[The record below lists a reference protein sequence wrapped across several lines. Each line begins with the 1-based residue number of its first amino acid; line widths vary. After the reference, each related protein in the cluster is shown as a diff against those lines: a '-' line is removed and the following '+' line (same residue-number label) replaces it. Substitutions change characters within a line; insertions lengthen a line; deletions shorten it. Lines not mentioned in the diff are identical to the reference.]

1 MVIQRFVLAVNEGLG
16 LFERRPNALF
26 HFVEEGGLE
35 SAAQESI
42 TEMFHIAPERVI
54 GEAALG
60 NKAMDVG
67 VPLEGA
73 AEGM

>member
-1 MVIQRFVLAVNEGLG
+1 M
-16 LFERRPNALF
+16 LF